1 MFEDLKPK
9 SAEERG
15 DDDPESML
23 DKTIILFYIVAA
35 LSAVMAVRVLMMLGG
50 LETVTWAGLLFWL
63 PATAAILS
71 FVTARGLRSRSRW
84 ALVVGIAASVV
95 LLLRFPIGTIFGV
108 MFLIGLYRLHQGK
121 VLVH

>member
-15 DDDPESML
+15 DDDPESIL
-23 DKTIILFYIVAA
+23 DKTIILLYIVAA
-35 LSAVMAVRVLMMLGG
+35 LSAVEAVRVLLALGG

-95 LLLRFPIGTIFGV
+95 LLLRFPFGTIFGV
-108 MFLIGLYRLHQGK
+108 IVLVGLYRLHQGK